1 MTEESFLHLHR
12 CKLTVDEAGGRVF
25 EYIFDQD
32 AIYLGA
38 DETNDVVIGD
48 ASVSRTHASIL
59 RKGTDY
65 LARDLGS
72 TNGTFIDSVRVHE
85 GFLRP
90 GATLRLGQVDVHFQ
104 PLEQRIEIVPSERD
118 RFGDLVG
125 TSRRMREIF
134 GILER
139 ISETDATV
147 LIEGDTGTG
156 KEVVARSLH
165 RMSAR
170 AQKPF
175 VVVDCGAIPE
185 NLMESELFGHEK
197 GSFTGAVTPR
207 VGLVEQADGGTLF
220 LDEIGEL
227 GRDLQPKLLRVLERR
242 EVKRVG
248 SNRPVRVDVRFL
260 AATNRSLA
268 REVEA
273 GRFREDLF
281 YRLNVVHVALPSL
294 RERPEDI
301 PVLVRHHLRALAAEP
316 RDGGARV
323 DGITREALDALM
335 RHAWPGNVREL
346 LNVVDRASYFSSGT
360 FIDLKDLPEQV
371 TGQRRRSPRLTPD
384 EATAQLQVAE
394 EPLGNYHDA
403 RDAWVQ
409 IFERDYIRRLL
420 AESGYNISLAAR
432 TAGVDRKHLRNL
444 LKKHGIDV
452 GGLKQADD
460 A

>member
-1 MTEESFLHLHR
+1 MTDESVLQLRR
-12 CKLTVDEAGGRVF
+12 CKLTVDAAGGQVF

-38 DETNDVVIGD
+38 DETNDVVLGD
-48 ASVSRTHASIL
+48 SSVSRGHASIL
-59 RKGTDY
+59 RRGDDY
-65 LARDLGS
+65 LVRDLGS
-72 TNGTFIDSVRVHE
+72 TNGTFIDGVRVHE
-85 GFLRP
+85 GYLRP
-90 GATLRLGQVDVHFQ
+90 GATLRLGQVDVLFQ

-118 RFGDLVG
+118 CFGDLVG

-134 GILER
+134 AILER

-147 LIEGDTGTG
+147 LIEGETGTG
-156 KEVVARSLH
+156 KEVVARSVH
-165 RMSAR
+165 RQSHR
-170 AQKPF
+170 ANRPF
-175 VVVDCGAIPE
+175 VVVDCGAIPD
-185 NLMESELFGHEK
+185 NLLESELFGHEK
-197 GSFTGAVTPR
+197 GSFTGAVAPR

-248 SNRPVRVDVRFL
+248 SNRAVRVDVRFL

-301 PVLVRHHLRALAAEP
+301 PVLVRHHLRRLAANRGE
-316 RDGGARV
+316 GAPRV

-346 LNVVDRASYFSSGT
+346 LNVVDRATYFATGS
-360 FIDLKDLPEQV
+360 FLDVEDLPEPV
-371 TGQRRRSPRLTPD
+371 TGRRRRSPRLTPD
-384 EATAQLQVAE
+384 EATARLQPRD
-394 EPLGNYHDA
+394 EPLKNYHDA
-403 RDAWVQ
+403 REEWVDV
-409 IFERDYIRRLL
+409 FERDYVRRLL
-420 AESGYNISLAAR
+420 AETGCNISLAAR

-444 LKKHGIDV
+444 IKKHGIDV
-452 GGLKQADD
+452 GGLKQADET
-460 A
+460 